1 MSQKAAVVTEVV
13 EHEQYRLD
21 KNDLAIIRMLSQ
33 DCRRSYRSIALTLG
47 VTTNTIKLRIQKLIA
62 NNIIE
67 KFVTNLN
74 RTLLFD
80 EKLSSC
86 ILIVRGKDS
95 DNIAQRLSLIG
106 DLFLQVDCLGGVSVF
121 KITIRDEK
129 TKKRIISSLA
139 TSLKHARI
147 YDLFMSKL
155 PYRHITFNDT
165 DLRIVKC
172 LIQKPRISISDTA
185 KAISL
190 SEKTIQRR
198 LDRMQRYNLLEFT
211 LLPNPA
217 AIRGYIY
224 FGMII
229 SLEKLRYENVI
240 RYIYSELE
248 QHFLPPPPVI
258 SQEIII
264 LSLCSDNFFDIEK
277 ILRNVKSLEG
287 VKQVEVFQPIRM
299 RYSQTSLIKEIDKR
313 LANKSN
319 TRRIMATIKH

>member
-1 MSQKAAVVTEVV
+1 MSQTAAVVTGVV
-13 EHEQYRLD
+13 QQEQYRLD

-47 VTTNTIKLRIQKLIA
+47 VATNTIKRRIQKLIA

-67 KFVTNLN
+67 RFVANLN
-74 RTLLFD
+74 RALLFD

-86 ILIVRGKDS
+86 ILIVRRKDP
-95 DNIAQRLSLIG
+95 DKIAQRLSLIG
-106 DLFLQVDCLGGVSVF
+106 DSFLQVDCLGRVSVF
-121 KITIRDEK
+121 NMTIRDEK
-129 TKKRIISSLA
+129 TKKSKISSLA
-139 TSLKHARI
+139 ISLKDIRI
-147 YDLFMSKL
+147 YNLFMSKL
-155 PYRHITFNDT
+155 SYQHITFNDS
-165 DLRIVKC
+165 DLRIIKC
-172 LIQKPRISISDTA
+172 LIEKPRIRISDVA

-211 LLPNPA
+211 VLPNPA

-229 SLEKLRYENVI
+229 SLEKLQYENI
-240 RYIYSELE
+240 IKYIYSELE
-248 QHFLPPPPVI
+248 QHFLPPLPVI

-264 LSLCSDNFFDIEK
+264 LSLYSDNYFDIEK
-277 ILRNVKSLEG
+277 ILRNVESLEG
-287 VKQVEVFQPIRM
+287 VKQVEVIQAIRM
-299 RYSQTSLIKEIDKR
+299 RYSQTSLIEEIDNR

-319 TRRIMATIKH
+319 NG